1 MTENKNLSKEEKFDK
16 LYKLYANAFD
26 KFNKYSSKRDN
37 NYQVIKE
44 INLSLKSSSQ
54 NLNNPAQIIKCSLL
68 LVEPFEKCST
78 KTMEVILLSME
89 EILKYNL
96 VESNILQKMVE
107 KLIQYI
113 HKYFQDNEI
122 DFKVDSKILKICEL
136 IYLNQT
142 IFIHNE
148 NLKLIIKIY
157 LRIFL
162 SSHNTEPFQNQT
174 QRTLFF
180 LIHKIID
187 RINKCNIV
195 NKVYEIPIVF
205 NTPHNKE
212 DNEFKKEMLYKLQL
226 NEFNFISKK
235 FTDFL
240 IDLIEIQ

>member
-1 MTENKNLSKEEKFDK
+1 
-16 LYKLYANAFD
+16 
-26 KFNKYSSKRDN
+26 
-37 NYQVIKE
+37 
-44 INLSLKSSSQ
+44 
-54 NLNNPAQIIKCSLL
+54 
-68 LVEPFEKCST
+68 
-78 KTMEVILLSME
+78 
-89 EILKYNL
+89 
-96 VESNILQKMVE
+96 MVE

-162 SSHNTEPFQNQT
+162 SSHNTETFQNQT

-195 NKVYEIPIVF
+195 NKVYEIPIVIF
-205 NTPHNKE
+205 
-212 DNEFKKEMLYKLQL
+212 F
-226 NEFNFISKK
+226 
-235 FTDFL
+235 
-240 IDLIEIQ
+240 